1 MTRSNLFL
9 INTIKRKL
17 QDLFNVIKFDKNEF
31 FFLKKNKIK
40 KKFDNKKIN
49 IFIEIDNTYYNLCY
63 YNNLLNTKE
72 FDKYNIIGIWT
83 LSVLFTTKK
92 IRFFETLSN
101 FYNII
106 YSFFLKKKFYSLYRS
121 IGVVEFLDI
130 DSLTFFNK
138 KNLFLKKKI
147 ELFSIKYRGI
157 TVGDLIY
164 DTYIRFRS
172 FPTLRIKD
180 KFISLIYSKICNIY
194 DKLEFYRKKY
204 KPRFYLS
211 SSTAYIH
218 HGFPYRY
225 FLKKKTTVISG
236 RVSNS
241 YNRLMTPNNSY
252 SYYDFQNYKCNF
264 QKLKNQNKKIKLSK
278 NNLQKRFLGK
288 NQLKN
293 DLTYMNADPYSNWAC
308 RFFPENEFKQ
318 KKIKGVLFLMDF
330 YDAPAVWGQN
340 VFEDIYSWTIYS
352 LIIIKKYKLPIAI
365 KPHHNAKFFI
375 TDTVNDV
382 EKLKKKYSSLVW
394 LNSKTSNKIIFSN
407 IEYGISSHGSI
418 LLELAYHK
426 KKAISCGR
434 NPAENF
440 NFSINAK
447 SKKHYKEL
455 LINIG
460 KIKKNTLSSKDFY
473 IFNYMHYLSDTNFFN
488 IEKKF
493 VDFKK
498 ENFNKSLCLKKSY
511 LL

>member
-1 MTRSNLFL
+1 
-9 INTIKRKL
+9 
-17 QDLFNVIKFDKNEF
+17 
-31 FFLKKNKIK
+31 
-40 KKFDNKKIN
+40 
-49 IFIEIDNTYYNLCY
+49 
-63 YNNLLNTKE
+63 
-72 FDKYNIIGIWT
+72 
-83 LSVLFTTKK
+83 
-92 IRFFETLSN
+92 
-101 FYNII
+101 
-106 YSFFLKKKFYSLYRS
+106 
-121 IGVVEFLDI
+121 
-130 DSLTFFNK
+130 
-138 KNLFLKKKI
+138 
-147 ELFSIKYRGI
+147 
-157 TVGDLIY
+157 
-164 DTYIRFRS
+164 
-172 FPTLRIKD
+172 
-180 KFISLIYSKICNIY
+180 
-194 DKLEFYRKKY
+194 
-204 KPRFYLS
+204 
-211 SSTAYIH
+211 
-218 HGFPYRY
+218 
-225 FLKKKTTVISG
+225 
-236 RVSNS
+236 
-241 YNRLMTPNNSY
+241 
-252 SYYDFQNYKCNF
+252 
-264 QKLKNQNKKIKLSK
+264 
-278 NNLQKRFLGK
+278 
-288 NQLKN
+288 
-293 DLTYMNADPYSNWAC
+293 
-308 RFFPENEFKQ
+308 
-318 KKIKGVLFLMDF
+318 MDF

-365 KPHHNAKFFI
+365 KPHPNAKFFI

-382 EKLKKKYSSLVW
+382 EKFKKKYSSLVW

>member
-1 MTRSNLFL
+1 MLIRSNLIL
-9 INTIKRKL
+9 IYKIKKKL
-17 QDLFNVIKFDKNEF
+17 QDLLNVINFDKNEF

-40 KKFDNKKIN
+40 KKFDNKKKN

-63 YNNLLNTKE
+63 YNNLLNNQE
-72 FDKYNIIGIWT
+72 FDKYNVIGIWT

-92 IRFFETLSN
+92 IRFLETLLK

-130 DSLTFFNK
+130 DGLTFFHK
-138 KNLFLKKKI
+138 KNLFLKKKN
-147 ELFSIKYRGI
+147 ELFSIKYKGI

-180 KFISLIYSKICNIY
+180 KFINLIYSKICNIY
-194 DKLEFYRKKY
+194 DKLEFYKTKY

-225 FLKKKTTVISG
+225 FLKKKITVISG

-241 YNRLMTPNNSY
+241 YNKLMTPNDSY
-252 SYYDFQNYKCNF
+252 SYYDFQNYKRIF
-264 QKLKNQNKKIKLSK
+264 QKLKKQNKKIKLSR
-278 NNLQKRFLGK
+278 NNLLKRFLGK

-293 DLTYMNADPYSNWAC
+293 DLTYMNEDPYSNSAC

-340 VFEDIYSWTIYS
+340 VFEDIYLWTTYS
-352 LIIIKKYKLPIAI
+352 LMIIKKYKLPIAI
-365 KPHHNAKFFI
+365 KPHPNAKFFAS
-375 TDTVNDV
+375 DTENNV
-382 EKLKKKYSSLVW
+382 ERLKKKYSSLVW
-394 LNSKTSNKIIFSN
+394 LNPKTSNSIIFSN

-418 LLELAYHK
+418 LFELAYHK

-434 NPAENF
+434 HPAENF

-447 SKKHYKEL
+447 SKKNYKDL

-460 KIKKNTLSSKDFY
+460 KIKKNTISRKDFY
-473 IFNYMHYLSDTNFFN
+473 IFNYMHYLSDANFFN
-488 IEKKF
+488 IKKKF
-493 VDFKK
+493 VNFKR
-498 ENFNKSLCLKKSY
+498 ENFNKSFCLRKNIY
-511 LL
+511 